1 MVLVMVSGTET
12 SPFIEIKET
21 SHGFL
26 RESDFLRPSMRSPSI
41 DY

>member
-1 MVLVMVSGTET
+1 MVLVRVPDTRT

-41 DY
+41 DC